1 MLKSTLAISTAIS
14 GLLALGAVATIPA
27 QAAEN
32 EKCFGVAKAGGN
44 DCQTNTSS
52 CAGTSKIDNQGDAWL
67 FVPKGVCE
75 KLAGGSLDPKA

>member
-32 EKCFGVAKAGGN
+32 KTMFSQA
-44 DCQTNTSS
+44 
-52 CAGTSKIDNQGDAWL
+52 
-67 FVPKGVCE
+67 
-75 KLAGGSLDPKA
+75 